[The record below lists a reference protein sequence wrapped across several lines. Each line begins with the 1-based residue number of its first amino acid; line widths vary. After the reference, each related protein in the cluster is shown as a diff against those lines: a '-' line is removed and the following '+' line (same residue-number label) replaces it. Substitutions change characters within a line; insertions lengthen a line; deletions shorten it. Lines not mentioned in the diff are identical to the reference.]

1 MQRAHVLPAVPPEKP
16 NGQFNG
22 NGDGN
27 GNGHSHTHGNGNGS
41 GKSNRNGNGNG
52 NGNDSG
58 NGHSRPVTIGET
70 VIIADTQSV
79 EVAEPLPAQQHSADQ
94 QLVDRCRAG
103 DGQAWAEIHTKCH
116 GHLVRQIRFTLG
128 DRGRDS
134 NLVEEIAARVWYTLF
149 ADEGYLLGRFE
160 PIKGSG
166 LEKYLAAVA
175 RFEVMRHQRSEFR
188 RRRRERET
196 HALRQTTRNERD
208 FVDMELDVAE
218 FLPNLTRRERQYFD
232 SVLLGGDG
240 EEMEV
245 SAPNA
250 WQLRHRI
257 RKKLL
262 SFLDL
267 E

>member
-1 MQRAHVLPAVPPEKP
+1 MRRAQALPTSRPAKR
-16 NGQFNG
+16 NGHRNG
-22 NGDGN
+22 HSN
-27 GNGHSHTHGNGNGS
+27 GNGH
-41 GKSNRNGNGNG
+41 
-52 NGNDSG
+52 G
-58 NGHSRPVTIGET
+58 NGHTDGHAQPLP
-70 VIIADTQSV
+70 IADAHPV
-79 EVAEPLPAQQHSADQ
+79 EDPDNVTTHQSADQ
-94 QLVDRCRAG
+94 DLVDRCKAG
-103 DGQAWAEIHTKCH
+103 DGLAWAEIHTKCH

-128 DRGRDS
+128 DRGRDA
-134 NLVEEIAARVWYTLF
+134 NLVEEIAARVWFTLF
-149 ADEGYLLGRFE
+149 ADDGYLLGRFE

-166 LEKYLAAVA
+166 VEKYLAAIA

-196 HALRQTTRNERD
+196 HALRQTVRNERD

-232 SVLLGGDG
+232 CVLLGGDG
-240 EEMEV
+240 EEMMDV